1 MRVPGQ
7 TYDVTFRMT
16 GQLDKLDFSLTSDP
30 YLPQYDL
37 VSVLLGERPDVGTA
51 ELRAAQSPQLAQQQA
66 MRTLA
71 TQLLTMP
78 LSSRIGSVVTRTIPF
93 DTFSI
98 VPLLGS
104 DAALQALTPGARVT
118 FGKRVSER
126 VFITYS
132 RALNASR
139 QYDIFLVEYEQNERI
154 SWLLS
159 RNEDRTFALDF
170 RIRHVY

>member
-1 MRVPGQ
+1 
-7 TYDVTFRMT
+7 
-16 GQLDKLDFSLTSDP
+16 
-30 YLPQYDL
+30 
-37 VSVLLGERPDVGTA
+37 
-51 ELRAAQSPQLAQQQA
+51 
-66 MRTLA
+66 
-71 TQLLTMP
+71 MP

-118 FGKRVSER
+118 FGKRISER

-139 QYDIFLVEYEQNERI
+139 QYDIFLVEYEQSERV
-154 SWLLS
+154 SWVLS

-170 RIRHVY
+170 RIRHVF